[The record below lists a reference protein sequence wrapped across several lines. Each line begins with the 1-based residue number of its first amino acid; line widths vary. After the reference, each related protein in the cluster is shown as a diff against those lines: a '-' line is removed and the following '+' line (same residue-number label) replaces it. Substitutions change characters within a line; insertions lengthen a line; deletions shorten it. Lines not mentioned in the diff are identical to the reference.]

1 MRSINPDAYVGPT
14 EESNW
19 VIYGRLLVG
28 AYPSSVH
35 DDANTRILTGILKLG
50 ITTFVCLQQEY
61 QHEGV
66 KEHEWRSGLKLR
78 PYIFDAIKLVD
89 SLPPSSFPG
98 GAKPDGLEFVHFPIV
113 DCSIANEAS
122 VLQLAYDLVGRM
134 LRGENMYIREYW
146 LRHRRLSP
154 SRVRPCD
161 SATPLWPSV
170 ILCDTCGNIMSHAVL
185 PGFSSILDFVLSYLQ
200 IAGAVTGEQAP
211 SFP

>member
-1 MRSINPDAYVGPT
+1 MSGTAIARRVGEHEIPPLPDYSSIPALPPVRSINPDAYVGPT

-35 DDANTRILTGILKLG
+35 DDANTRILTGILRLG

-89 SLPPSSFPG
+89 SLPPTSFPG

-122 VLQLAYDLVGRM
+122 VLQLAYDLVGRL
-134 LRGENMYIREYW
+134 LRGENMYIRAYTYC
-146 LRHRRLSP
+146 RFYQCCAALS
-154 SRVRPCD
+154 
-161 SATPLWPSV
+161 
-170 ILCDTCGNIMSHAVL
+170 
-185 PGFSSILDFVLSYLQ
+185 
-200 IAGAVTGEQAP
+200 
-211 SFP
+211 